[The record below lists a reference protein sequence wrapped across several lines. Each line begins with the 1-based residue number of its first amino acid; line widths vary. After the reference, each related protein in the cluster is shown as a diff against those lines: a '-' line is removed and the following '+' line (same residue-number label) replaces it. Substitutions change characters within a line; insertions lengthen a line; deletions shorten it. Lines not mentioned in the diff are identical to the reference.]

1 MRSPRLWG
9 KGMGH
14 VERRKRETL
23 VQFLW
28 HMSDV
33 FGVVTAFS
41 IGYWLRFKSP
51 LVGVLWDLSKGIPQF
66 RYYLLAALATA
77 FVWITVFHSF
87 GLYQPRARW
96 SGPVISSFLRAS
108 LFGMV
113 LTAGVAFFYRDFT
126 FSRIAIPL
134 IWMIA
139 IPILHAGRICAYKL
153 ASIITRGKPLRF
165 LVVGRTLQG
174 YRIANA
180 LMGGDGSLHE
190 AVGILAGP
198 GEGIEQRDDD
208 PLPILGSFSDVG
220 EIVKKENI
228 DRVIAALPLASQ
240 EGLIEVLRQCKHYP
254 VDVEFVPDIFSLISQ
269 DTRFEEID
277 GVPIASLR
285 EIRLAGWNG
294 VLKRTLDLVLTIPI
308 LIVISPILGLMAI
321 LIKIDSRGPVFY
333 FQERVGRD
341 GKLFNMAKF
350 RSMKTDAE
358 NESGPVWADSND
370 PRRTRLGTFLRT
382 WSLDELPQLLN
393 VLKGHM
399 SLVGP
404 RPERPYFVEKF
415 EEYVPGYFD
424 RHRVKSGITG
434 WAQVNGLRGN
444 VPIEN
449 RTRFD
454 LYYIENWSIGFDLRI
469 LLMTLRSII
478 AQRGQ

>member
-1 MRSPRLWG
+1 
-9 KGMGH
+9 MGH

-28 HMSDV
+28 HLSDV
-33 FGVVTAFS
+33 LGVLLSFF

-51 LVGVLWDLSKGIPQF
+51 LVGTLWDLSKGIPQF
-66 RYYLLAALATA
+66 RYYLIAAGATA
-77 FVWITVFHSF
+77 FIWITVFHSF
-87 GLYQPRARW
+87 GLYQSRVRW
-96 SGPVISSFLRAS
+96 GGQVISTFLKAS

-113 LTAGVAFFYRDFT
+113 LTAGIAFFYRDFT

-139 IPILHAGRICAYKL
+139 IPILHTGRICSYRL
-153 ASIITRGKPLRF
+153 ARLIVRGKPLRF
-165 LVVGRTLQG
+165 LVVGRTPQG

-190 AVGILAGP
+190 AVGILSGP

-208 PLPILGSFSDVG
+208 PLPILGSFSEVG
-220 EIVKKENI
+220 EIVKRERI
-228 DRVIAALPLASQ
+228 DRVIAALPLSSQ

-294 VLKRTLDLVLTIPI
+294 VLKRTLDLTLTIPM
-308 LIVISPILGLMAI
+308 LIVASPLLTILAI
-321 LIKIDSRGPVFY
+321 LIKFDSRGPVFY
-333 FQERVGRD
+333 LQERVGRD
-341 GKLFNMAKF
+341 GKLFNMMKF
-350 RSMKTDAE
+350 RSMKADAE
-358 NESGPVWADSND
+358 VKSGPVWAGSDD
-370 PRRTRLGTFLRT
+370 PRRTKLGTFLRT
-382 WSLDELPQLLN
+382 WSLDELPQLFN
-393 VLKGHM
+393 VLVGHM

-444 VPIEN
+444 VPIES
-449 RTRFD
+449 RTKFD
-454 LYYIENWSIGFDLRI
+454 LYYIENWSVGFDLRI
-469 LLMTLRSII
+469 MLMTLRSIF
-478 AQRGQ
+478 AQKGQ